1 MRNIKLKIAYD
12 GSRYYGWQRLKDK
25 DQTIQG
31 KIESVISE
39 MLESPI
45 EIIGSGRTDAGVHA
59 RGQIANFHT
68 NSSMTLEE
76 MHHYVNKYLPQDIA
90 VKEITQISD
99 RFHSRYH
106 AKSKKYTYYVYND
119 YIHSPFY
126 RKYSCHIPDKLDVS
140 LMKEGAAKFMGTHDF
155 IGFSSLKKTKKS
167 TIRTIDQLN
176 ISSQDDLMSF
186 TFIGDG
192 FLYNTIRIIM
202 GSLVE
207 IGLHEKDLSHIDEVF
222 EVNIRSKAGITMPPH
237 GLFLEEV
244 YY

>member
-12 GSRYYGWQRLKDK
+12 GSRYYGWQRLKDN

-31 KIESVISE
+31 KLESVISE
-39 MLESPI
+39 MVQSHI

-59 RGQIANFHT
+59 TGQITNFHT
-68 NSSMTLEE
+68 DSKMTIEE
-76 MHHYVNKYLPQDIA
+76 MHHYINRYLPQDIV
-90 VKEITQISD
+90 VKEMVQASE

-106 AKSKKYTYYVYND
+106 VKSKKYTYYVWNHFT
-119 YIHSPFY
+119 HSPFH
-126 RKYSCHIPDKLDVS
+126 RKYSYHLPEELDVP
-140 LMKEGAAKFMGTHDF
+140 LMKEAAEKFIGTHDF

-167 TIRTIDQLN
+167 TIRTIDELS
-176 ISSQDDLMSF
+176 ISSQDYLMGFSF
-186 TFIGDG
+186 VGDG
-192 FLYNTIRIIM
+192 FLYNMIRIIM

-207 IGLHEKDLSHIDEVF
+207 IGLHEKELSHIDKVLEKNV
-222 EVNIRSKAGITMPPH
+222 RSKAGITMPPQ

>member
-12 GSRYYGWQRLKDK
+12 GGRYYGWQRLKDN

-31 KIESVISE
+31 KLESVISE
-39 MLESPI
+39 MAQSYT

-59 RGQIANFHT
+59 KGQIANFHT
-68 NSSMTLEE
+68 NSTMTLEE
-76 MHHYVNKYLPQDIA
+76 MHHYINRYLPQDIV
-90 VKEITQISD
+90 VKEITQVSD

-106 AKSKKYTYYVYND
+106 AKSKKYTYYVWNHYT
-119 YIHSPFY
+119 HSPFH
-126 RKYSCHIPDKLDVS
+126 RKYSYHLQKKLDVP
-140 LMKEGAAKFMGTHDF
+140 LMKEAAAKFIGTHDF

-167 TIRTIDQLN
+167 TLRTINELN
-176 ISSQDDLMSF
+176 ILSQNNLMSF
-186 TFIGDG
+186 TFVGDG
-192 FLYNTIRIIM
+192 FLYNMIRIIM

-207 IGLHEKDLSHIDEVF
+207 IGLHEKELSHIDKVLEKNV
-222 EVNIRSKAGITMPPH
+222 RSKAGITMPPQ

>member
-12 GSRYYGWQRLKDK
+12 GGRYYGWQRLKDN

-31 KIESVISE
+31 KLESVISE
-39 MLESPI
+39 MVQSYT

-59 RGQIANFHT
+59 KGQITNFHT
-68 NSSMTLEE
+68 DSTMTLEE
-76 MHHYVNKYLPQDIA
+76 MHRYINRYLPQDIV
-90 VKEITQISD
+90 VKEITQVSD

-106 AKSKKYTYYVYND
+106 AKSKKYTYYVWNHYT
-119 YIHSPFY
+119 HSPFH
-126 RKYSCHIPDKLDVS
+126 RKYSCHLPKKLDVP
-140 LMKEGAAKFMGTHDF
+140 LMKEAAAKFIGTHDF

-167 TIRTIDQLN
+167 TLRTINELN
-176 ISSQDDLMSF
+176 ILSQDNLMSF
-186 TFIGDG
+186 TFVGDG
-192 FLYNTIRIIM
+192 FLYNMIRIIV

-207 IGLHEKDLSHIDEVF
+207 IGLHEKELLHIDKVLEKNV
-222 EVNIRSKAGITMPPH
+222 RSKAGITMPPH